1 MLTLEPDAKQAVK
14 EYIIVPLMKD
24 GTYVNWDKYSH
35 RRILRAVRQPPDA
48 SLADPIFL
56 GPFGSW
62 KAYDNDA
69 KPEITT
75 HTPYREKPVIEEE
88 KPTKPMTY
96 QRLNGEIVEVNSVV
110 DRLEEFVAEMMGR
123 SPPSTSPPS
132 IKREDSTSESEL
144 SEARS
149 MESIEFDESFSSSAN
164 CNTVAPPS
172 GTKSMAAQLNDSPT
186 NPLPATPA
194 SSQYTQESASPSPSP
209 GRSRSQKTLSKTRK
223 SCMHCG
229 TVATAA
235 WRNGPASKR
244 NKCQNSSCNKPR
256 DR

>member
-1 MLTLEPDAKQAVK
+1 
-14 EYIIVPLMKD
+14 MKD
-24 GTYVNWDKYSH
+24 GTYVNWDKHSH
-35 RRILRAVRQPPDA
+35 RRILRAIRQSPDA
-48 SLADPIFL
+48 SLADPKFL

-69 KPEITT
+69 KPEITS
-75 HTPYREKPVIEEE
+75 HTPYKEKPVVKPVIEEE

-96 QRLNGEIVEVNSVV
+96 ERLNGEIAEVNSVA
-110 DRLEEFVAEMMGR
+110 DRLEEFAAAMIGR
-123 SPPSTSPPS
+123 SPPSTPPPS
-132 IKREDSTSESEL
+132 IKREDSTSDSEL
-144 SEARS
+144 SEAKS
-149 MESIEFDESFSSSAN
+149 MESIEFDESFSSNAN

-172 GTKSMAAQLNDSPT
+172 GTQSMAAQLNDSPA

-209 GRSRSQKTLSKTRK
+209 GSSRSQKTLSKTRK

-244 NKCQNSSCNKPR
+244 NKCQNSSCNRPR